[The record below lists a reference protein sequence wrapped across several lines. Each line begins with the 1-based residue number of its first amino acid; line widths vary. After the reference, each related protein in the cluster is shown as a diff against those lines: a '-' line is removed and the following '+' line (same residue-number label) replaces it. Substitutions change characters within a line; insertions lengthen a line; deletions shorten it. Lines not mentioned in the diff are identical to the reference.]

1 MADEPETIAESLEDA
16 AIENVR
22 RVTTGNISVES
33 HSLRDQIEADKY
45 FSGKSTTAASRPERG
60 LRFSKIIP
68 PGGGG

>member
-1 MADEPETIAESLEDA
+1 MSEPETIVESIEDA

-22 RVTTGNISVES
+22 RVTTGNVSVES

-45 FSGKSTTAASRPERG
+45 FSGKNATAATRPERG
-60 LRFSKIIP
+60 LRFSKLIP